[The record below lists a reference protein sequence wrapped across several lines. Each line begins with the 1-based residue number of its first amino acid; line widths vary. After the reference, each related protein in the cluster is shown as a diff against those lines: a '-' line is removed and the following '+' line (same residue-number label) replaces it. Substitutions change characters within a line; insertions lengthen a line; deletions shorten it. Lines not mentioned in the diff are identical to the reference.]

1 LFIIKLG
8 KVANIDHELEEL
20 IELKDSLIAKI
31 IEEAV
36 D

>member
-1 LFIIKLG
+1 
-8 KVANIDHELEEL
+8 VANIDHELEEL